1 MLQLKK
7 TTTTNFRFSMSSK
20 VCSKPKNVHLKWFL
34 QYMYCAASDPPPL
47 DIICFC
53 KFSPLI
59 GSLVFTAALFEYC
72 IGERK
77 KPKKKKPQSDMTALG
92 FSCWLNK
99 GCNQWLWS
107 SLIRQQFQSEHTVLR
122 AQDRIDHCLHT
133 GLQPK
138 TPKKSMRQQIQSKQD
153 PTLIFTIYPA
163 HVSANHCNCFSNRS
177 HSDSIS
183 KHQNEVF

>member
-1 MLQLKK
+1 MISTVHVLCSIRSSSPGYHLFLQVLSSDWVSCFHCSSFRILHWRKKK
-7 TTTTNFRFSMSSK
+7 T
-20 VCSKPKNVHLKWFL
+20 
-34 QYMYCAASDPPPL
+34 
-47 DIICFC
+47 
-53 KFSPLI
+53 
-59 GSLVFTAALFEYC
+59 
-72 IGERK
+72 
-77 KPKKKKPQSDMTALG
+77 KKKKPQSDMTALG

>member
-1 MLQLKK
+1 MQHQILLPWISSVFASSLLWSGLLFSLQL
-7 TTTTNFRFSMSSK
+7 FSNTALEK
-20 VCSKPKNVHLKWFL
+20 EKN
-34 QYMYCAASDPPPL
+34 Q
-47 DIICFC
+47 
-53 KFSPLI
+53 
-59 GSLVFTAALFEYC
+59 
-72 IGERK
+72 
-77 KPKKKKPQSDMTALG
+77 KKKPQSDMTALG